1 MSDGHFCFVSPIH
14 YSLLLFPIPSAAGP
28 HADRPTITQA
38 NKAPLT
44 QLCFVRPE
52 YSTLIFQHF
61 SISPSLAVY
70 KHIVYPF
77 SKQAADIRNIYSC
90 WHYIYKH
97 TNIASK
103 CWMNEYVRQTK
114 VPQCPLSLLAS
125 RLSIRYLH
133 SLSGGYLRTVYL
145 HNCANDRKIFHAK
158 IARHGEMIRLRPS

>member
-97 TNIASK
+97 MVNVE
-103 CWMNEYVRQTK
+103 WMSTSDRQK
-114 VPQCPLSLLAS
+114 S
-125 RLSIRYLH
+125 RSARFLCSRPAYRFDIC
-133 SLSGGYLRTVYL
+133 TVCLVDTCVLFICTIVLTTGKYFTL
-145 HNCANDRKIFHAK
+145 K
-158 IARHGEMIRLRPS
+158 